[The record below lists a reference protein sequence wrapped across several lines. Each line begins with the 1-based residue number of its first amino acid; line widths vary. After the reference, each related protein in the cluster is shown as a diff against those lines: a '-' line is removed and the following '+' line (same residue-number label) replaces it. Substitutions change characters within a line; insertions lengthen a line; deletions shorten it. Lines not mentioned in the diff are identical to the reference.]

1 MAAADIFVTD
11 GEELFVDILD
21 GTTAV
26 PTYHGAMGTGGT
38 TAVKGDSAMETEV
51 ETRDP
56 STLSQPTASQMRFVS
71 TIAAGAAR
79 AILEIGVLSLIT
91 GGILIFRATLGS
103 AINLA
108 NGDSLEATVT
118 LTVA

>member
-1 MAAADIFVTD
+1 MAAADIFVTA

-26 PTYHGAMGTGGT
+26 PTYHGGMGTGGT
-38 TAVKGDSAMETEV
+38 TAVKGNTALETEV
-51 ETRDP
+51 ETRDV

-71 TIAAGAAR
+71 TIAATAAR

-91 GGILIFRATLGS
+91 GGILIFRATLAA